1 MQSERA
7 PLREGWLP
15 MQAST
20 QYRRF
25 AEECDVLARQAKTEH
40 HRKTLLEMAEA
51 WKKLAEE
58 TEKESH

>member
-1 MQSERA
+1 
-7 PLREGWLP
+7 